1 MIGTSRR
8 GAAHWAVPAEPP
20 AAEVDVLIPTAG
32 RSAELA
38 VTLAGLAAQ
47 DDPPFRVVLSD
58 QSNAGA
64 ETAPAV
70 RSMFRVLRAQGRPV
84 EVHRHMPRRGMAEQ
98 RQFLLDRASA
108 GRNLFLHDGAR
119 LAPGSLRRLDEALS
133 ELDCGFVG
141 YAVQGLSYLGDPRPE
156 ETSVFEPWEGGE
168 VRPER
173 VRPGEPAFG
182 RWRLHNAANPA
193 HLAAQRRLDD
203 DAHLPYRIAWIGGCG
218 LFDRDS
224 LVEAG
229 GFDFWRRL
237 PTAHAGEDRAA
248 QWRVMERFGGAG
260 ILPSGAVHLE
270 APTTVEDRRVE
281 ASDLVFP
288 RSGREDPG
296 DARPPQGARF
306 RARQREETPMSE
318 RPNPIQIQKFLGG
331 VDYPASREELLRAA
345 REAGASDDVIDALDR
360 LPDRDYEKPTDV
372 SGAVSGG

>member
-108 GRNLFLHDGAR
+108 GRILFLDDDVW
-119 LAPGSLRRLDEALS
+119 LEPGSLRRLDEALS

-203 DAHLPYRIAWIGGCG
+203 DA
-218 LFDRDS
+218 
-224 LVEAG
+224 
-229 GFDFWRRL
+229 
-237 PTAHAGEDRAA
+237 
-248 QWRVMERFGGAG
+248 
-260 ILPSGAVHLE
+260 HLE